1 MAEPKRILV
10 TGASGFVGQHLLPA
24 LRAAFPA
31 ARLFALSH
39 HEQLATAD
47 ASFAADMLDEAAL
60 RACLAETRPD
70 AVLHLAAQSSVPA
83 AFADPQE
90 SWRVNVDGSLL
101 LARLVMQHAP
111 QALFVFASSAEAY
124 GLSFQPGVPL
134 DEAAPFAPANPY
146 AAAKAATDIALGEMA
161 LRGLRAI
168 RLRAFNHTGPG
179 QSPNFAIPAFA
190 QQLARM
196 EAGQQEPVI
205 QVGALDRWRDF
216 LDVEDVCA
224 AYVATL
230 RRGDALPAG
239 CAINIASG
247 ISHRIGD
254 ILAALI
260 ARTGLSVAVR
270 PDAGRARPTD
280 VRIVT
285 GNAGRARD
293 WLGWAPQVAWDMT
306 LDRVLADWRRR
317 IRSEQKD
324 G

>member
-1 MAEPKRILV
+1 MMADPTRILV

-31 ARLFALSH
+31 AALFALAH
-39 HEQLATAD
+39 HGQVAAVD
-47 ASFAADMLDEAAL
+47 ASFAADLLDEAAL
-60 RACLAETRPD
+60 RACLADARPD

-90 SWRVNVDGSLL
+90 TWRVNVDGSLL
-101 LARLVMQHAP
+101 LARLVMQRVP

-124 GLSFQPGVPL
+124 GLTFQRGVPL

-146 AAAKAATDIALGEMA
+146 AATKAATDIALGEMG

-179 QSPNFAIPAFA
+179 QSPNFVISAFA

-196 EAGQQEPVI
+196 EVGQQDHAL

-247 ISHRIGD
+247 MSRRIGD
-254 ILAALI
+254 VLAALI
-260 ARTGLSVAVR
+260 ARTGLAVEVR
-270 PDAGRARPTD
+270 PDPGRARPTD
-280 VRIVT
+280 VRIAT
-285 GNAGRARD
+285 GDPGRARD
-293 WLGWAPQVAWDMT
+293 WLGWAPQVDWDTT
-306 LDRVLADWRRR
+306 LDRVLADWRQRV
-317 IRSEQKD
+317 RS